1 MAWLQVYRY
10 FKIFFD
16 FSGKFILKFWGLF
29 TPFQGHLGIHPD
41 KVVKGSRKNLIKT
54 FGSSLQIE
62 HELPLEVP
70 NKVPFPIDT
79 YLELQLDAVTK
90 LSLASFC
97 EIMHLDVF
105 FSKTW

>member
-10 FKIFFD
+10 LKIFFD

-29 TPFQGHLGIHPD
+29 TPFQGHLEIQPD

-54 FGSSLQIE
+54 SGSSLQIE

-79 YLELQLDAVTK
+79 YLELQLDAVMK

-97 EIMHLDVF
+97 EIMHLDVC